1 MKIIISPAKQMKSNE
16 DTYFPLTSPLYLEK
30 AKKLVGHLSKLSYQQ
45 LKTVLNC
52 SDSLAKKAFENYQTI
67 DFDHNPSMAILSYNG
82 IQYQYMAPSVFT
94 DEEFAYIQDHLFILS
109 GLYGIL
115 RPFDGIVSYRLEM
128 QAKCPFSLYEY

>member
-52 SDSLAKKAFENYQTI
+52 SDSLAKKAFETI
-67 DFDHNPSMAILSYNG
+67 RPSTLIT
-82 IQYQYMAPSVFT
+82 IHQWQY
-94 DEEFAYIQDHLFILS
+94 
-109 GLYGIL
+109 
-115 RPFDGIVSYRLEM
+115 
-128 QAKCPFSLYEY
+128 

>member
-82 IQYQYMAPSVFT
+82 IQYQYMF
-94 DEEFAYIQDHLFILS
+94 LLMKN
-109 GLYGIL
+109 L
-115 RPFDGIVSYRLEM
+115 RIFKITYSFYPDCMES
-128 QAKCPFSLYEY
+128 